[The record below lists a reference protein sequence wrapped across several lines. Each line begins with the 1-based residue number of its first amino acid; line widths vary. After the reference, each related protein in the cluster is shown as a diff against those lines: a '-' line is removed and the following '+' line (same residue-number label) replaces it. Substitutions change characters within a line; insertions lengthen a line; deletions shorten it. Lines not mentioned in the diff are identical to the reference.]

1 MIDYISQEEDQA
13 LITDFNI
20 LLDRIVQKHFLLR
33 FNQPYNALED
43 IEKIMMEYAELVMIP
58 NELTD
63 VRQLEQYNILSSKIN
78 IIPTLGYQYC
88 EKVFQKPQKQ
98 DSFINKR

>member
-1 MIDYISQEEDQA
+1 MIDYISQEEEQA

-20 LLDRIVQKHFLLR
+20 LLDKIIYEHFLLR

-43 IEKIMMEYAELVMIP
+43 IEKIVMDYAELVMIP

-63 VRQLEQYNILSSKIN
+63 VHQTGAI
-78 IIPTLGYQYC
+78 
-88 EKVFQKPQKQ
+88 
-98 DSFINKR
+98 

>member
-1 MIDYISQEEDQA
+1 MIDYISQEEEQA

-20 LLDRIVQKHFLLR
+20 QLDKIIYEHSLLR

-43 IEKIMMEYAELVMIP
+43 IEKIVMEYAELVVIP

-63 VRQLEQYNILSSKIN
+63 VH
-78 IIPTLGYQYC
+78 
-88 EKVFQKPQKQ
+88 
-98 DSFINKR
+98 

>member
-1 MIDYISQEEDQA
+1 MIDYISQEEQA

-20 LLDRIVQKHFLLR
+20 LLDKIIYEHSLLR

-43 IEKIMMEYAELVMIP
+43 IEKIVMDYAKLVMMP

-78 IIPTLGYQYC
+78 IIPTLVHQYC
-88 EKVFQKPQKQ
+88 EKVFQKPQK
-98 DSFINKR
+98 

>member
-1 MIDYISQEEDQA
+1 MIDYISQEEEQA
-13 LITDFNI
+13 LIFDFNI

-43 IEKIMMEYAELVMIP
+43 VEKIVMDYAELVMIP

-63 VRQLEQYNILSSKIN
+63 VHQTGAI
-78 IIPTLGYQYC
+78 
-88 EKVFQKPQKQ
+88 
-98 DSFINKR
+98 

>member
-1 MIDYISQEEDQA
+1 MIDYISQEEEQA

-20 LLDRIVQKHFLLR
+20 LLDKIIYEHSLLR
-33 FNQPYNALED
+33 FKQPYNALED
-43 IEKIMMEYAELVMIP
+43 IEKIVMEYVELVMFP

-78 IIPTLGYQYC
+78 IIPTL
-88 EKVFQKPQKQ
+88 VH
-98 DSFINKR
+98 

>member
-1 MIDYISQEEDQA
+1 MIDYISQEEEQA

-20 LLDRIVQKHFLLR
+20 LLDKIIYEHSLLR
-33 FNQPYNALED
+33 FNQPYNALKD
-43 IEKIMMEYAELVMIP
+43 IKKIVMDYAELVMIP

-78 IIPTLGYQYC
+78 IIPTLVHQYC
-88 EKVFQKPQKQ
+88 EKVFQKPQK
-98 DSFINKR
+98 

>member
-1 MIDYISQEEDQA
+1 MIDYISQEEEQG

-20 LLDRIVQKHFLLR
+20 LLDNISYEHSLLR

-43 IEKIMMEYAELVMIP
+43 IEKIVMDYAELAMIP

-78 IIPTLGYQYC
+78 IIPTLAHQYC
-88 EKVFQKPQKQ
+88 EIVFQKLQK
-98 DSFINKR
+98 